1 MASKKSHSRKV
12 QLAEELESHFDNYK
26 SILIVECDNVGS
38 NQLHE
43 IRKEMRGRA
52 LIYCGKNTQMRRVLR
67 KLEEAGRPE
76 LEKLRTCLKLNVAL
90 VFTNENLSDI
100 KKDLEGNKLPAAAR
114 AGALAQVGVTIPAGV
129 TSLEPTQTNF
139 LQALNIGSKITKGL
153 IEIIAEVKLFAAG
166 DKVDGSQ
173 AALLQKMEIY
183 PFAYGLVCIKVFDD
197 GSIFDPE
204 VLEITPQQVI
214 SSFKNGVKN
223 VAAVSI
229 VLEMPTMASVS
240 YSILLAYA
248 NLLAVAAE
256 TDFSFK
262 QAEAVRKHLGK

>member
-12 QLAEELESHFDNYK
+12 QLAEELEEHFDNYK
-26 SILIVECDNVGS
+26 SILLVECDNVGS

-43 IRKEMRGRA
+43 IRKAMRGKC

-76 LEKLRTCLKLNVAL
+76 LEKLRQALKLNVAL
-90 VFTNENLSDI
+90 VFTNDDLSDV
-100 KKDLEGNKLPAAAR
+100 KKELEANKLPAAAR
-114 AGALAQVGVTIPAGV
+114 AGATAQCSLTIPAGL
-129 TSLEPTQTNF
+129 TSLEPTQTSF
-139 LQALNIGSKITKGL
+139 LQALNIGSKITKGQ
-153 IEIIAEVKLFAAG
+153 IEIIAEVKLFEAG

-173 AALLQKMEIY
+173 AALLQKMEIF
-183 PFAYGLVCIKVFDD
+183 PFAYGLIVIKCFDD
-197 GSIFDPE
+197 GALFEPSI
-204 VLEITPQQVI
+204 LEITNEI
-214 SSFKNGVKN
+214 IIGAFKNGVKN

-229 VLEMPTMASVS
+229 ELGTPTMASVS

-248 NLLAVAAE
+248 NLLAVACE

-262 QAEAVRKHLGK
+262 QAEAVRAALGK